1 MIQAVY
7 SLEYFKF
14 ETFLCDFFKTIR
26 RLFYGQTNAFC
37 GMFFSQLKTAQ
48 ERIPDYDVGLL
59 GNPLSPGDHKEQG
72 VQIITH
78 LFMLWQKVL
87 PRTKA

>member
-48 ERIPDYDVGLL
+48 ERIPDYDAGK
-59 GNPLSPGDHKEQG
+59 SPE
-72 VQIITH
+72 
-78 LFMLWQKVL
+78 
-87 PRTKA
+87 PR